1 MSKGVVDYFVA
12 FLVGGL
18 VLLLALTALFSFVQI
33 PSDQKG
39 ITPTPS
45 REFFTPY
52 HFAFDISKLREEK
65 SFYLGNL
72 NVSNGILFGNQDVK
86 YSITS
91 EDAID
96 LRISFSVS
104 GSNFYLP
111 LIIKVNG
118 NQIVGKP
125 LYDGEHSFVVKNS
138 TKEMRI
144 EIGTESSSWRLWAP
158 SLYKL
163 SSVKFDL
170 GRFSD
175 VTREFRFNATGKV
188 TRGGIDFTFS
198 ENEGIFIF
206 RLNNNTIY
214 TDAVNDIKSIEL
226 AKNSFISGINRLVL
240 MADDNSRFRG
250 TAVLAV
256 VYEA

>member
-1 MSKGVVDYFVA
+1 MSKGAVDYFVA
-12 FLVGGL
+12 FLAGGL
-18 VLLLALTALFSFVQI
+18 ILLLALTALFSFVQI
-33 PSDQKG
+33 PGEQKG
-39 ITPTPS
+39 IVITSTPA

-65 SFYLGNL
+65 SFYLGNV
-72 NVSNGILFGNQDVK
+72 NVSNGILFGSQEVK

-111 LIIKVNG
+111 LNIKVNG
-118 NQIVGKP
+118 NQIASKP
-125 LYDGEHSFVVKNS
+125 LYDGEHSFVVKNA
-138 TKEMRI
+138 TKETLI
-144 EIGTESSSWRLWAP
+144 EISAESSSWRLWAP

-175 VTREFRFNATGKV
+175 VSREFRFNV
-188 TRGGIDFTFS
+188 TDARKISRGGIDFTFS

-206 RLNNNTIY
+206 RLNNN
-214 TDAVNDIKSIEL
+214 L
-226 AKNSFISGINRLVL
+226 RCCINRSLCNANPL
-240 MADDNSRFRG
+240 QRIRR
-250 TAVLAV
+250 
-256 VYEA
+256 